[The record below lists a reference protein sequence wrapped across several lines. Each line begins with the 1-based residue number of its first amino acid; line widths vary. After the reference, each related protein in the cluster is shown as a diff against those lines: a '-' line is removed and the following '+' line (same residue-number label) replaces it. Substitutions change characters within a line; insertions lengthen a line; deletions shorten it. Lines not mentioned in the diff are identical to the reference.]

1 MIKALVI
8 GLGNI
13 GAQYDLNKDEILTHV
28 KAFSLREDV
37 ELSVFDVNFK
47 FKNTIVNKYK
57 CLPFET
63 YAEIDFRL
71 FDIVSIC
78 TPTKLH
84 SKILKDCLKVN
95 LPVILC
101 EKPIAS
107 DIFELDEL
115 KLLYEKSTSKVL
127 VNYFRRFHPNY
138 KDLQQVI
145 KKENKKII
153 RIVVKY
159 YKGWLNYASHA
170 LDIIQYLL
178 NKELDFHNIIETNRF
193 IDFLSTDP
201 SISLDIKGNVN
212 ISCLAIES
220 LNALWEVDFYFENFR
235 VKLISGGQIIQLYK
249 ENKLVWAKENQ
260 LKDYM
265 VGVLNEALFLLKEKN
280 KHDNFIKSL
289 ELNKK
294 MLSII

>member
-13 GAQYDLNKDEILTHV
+13 GAQYDFNKDEILTHV

-47 FKNTIVNKYK
+47 LKNIILNKYK
-57 CLPFET
+57 CLSFET

-159 YKGWLNYASHA
+159 YKGWMNYASHA

-178 NKELDFHNIIETNRF
+178 NKELDFHNITETNRF

-280 KHDNFIKSL
+280 KNDNFIKSL

>member
-1 MIKALVI
+1 MC
-8 GLGNI
+8 
-13 GAQYDLNKDEILTHV
+13 LNV
-28 KAFSLREDV
+28 KQ
-37 ELSVFDVNFK
+37 
-47 FKNTIVNKYK
+47 
-57 CLPFET
+57 
-63 YAEIDFRL
+63 L
-71 FDIVSIC
+71 F
-78 TPTKLH
+78 
-84 SKILKDCLKVN
+84 
-95 LPVILC
+95 
-101 EKPIAS
+101 
-107 DIFELDEL
+107 F
-115 KLLYEKSTSKVL
+115 
-127 VNYFRRFHPNY
+127 
-138 KDLQQVI
+138 
-145 KKENKKII
+145 
-153 RIVVKY
+153 IVVKY

-170 LDIIQYLL
+170 LDIIQFLL

>member
-13 GAQYDLNKDEILTHV
+13 GAQYDFNKDEILTHV

-107 DIFELDEL
+107 DVFELDEL

-138 KDLQQVI
+138 RDLQQVI
-145 KKENKKII
+145 KKEDKKII

-159 YKGWLNYASHA
+159 YKGWMNYASHA

-178 NKELDFHNIIETNRF
+178 NKELDFHNITETNRF

-220 LNALWEVDFYFENFR
+220 VNALWEVEFYFENYR
-235 VKLISGGQIIQLYK
+235 VNLISGGQTIQLYK
-249 ENKLVWAKENQ
+249 ENILVWAKENQ

-265 VGVLNEALFLLKEKN
+265 FAVLNEAFLLLKEKN
-280 KHDNFIKSL
+280 KNDNFLKSL
-289 ELNKK
+289 DLNRN

>member
-13 GAQYDLNKDEILTHV
+13 GAQYDFNTDEIVTHV

-47 FKNTIVNKYK
+47 LTNTVLNKYK
-57 CLPFET
+57 CLSFET
-63 YAEIDFRL
+63 YAAIDFRL
-71 FDIVSIC
+71 FDVVSIC

-84 SKILKDCLKVN
+84 SKMLKDCLKVN
-95 LPVILC
+95 VPVILC

-115 KLLYEKSTSKVL
+115 KLLYEKSTSKIL

-138 KDLQQVI
+138 KDLRQVI

-159 YKGWLNYASHA
+159 YKGWMNYASHA

-178 NKELDFHNIIETNRF
+178 NKELDLNNITETNRF
-193 IDFLSTDP
+193 VDFLPTDP

-220 LNALWEVDFYFENFR
+220 LNALWEVDFYFENFT

-249 ENKLVWAKENQ
+249 KNKLVWVKENQ
-260 LKDYM
+260 LKNYM
-265 VGVLNEALFLLKEKN
+265 VSVLSESEILRKEK
-280 KHDNFIKSL
+280 KEKDNFIESL

-294 MLSII
+294 MILVI